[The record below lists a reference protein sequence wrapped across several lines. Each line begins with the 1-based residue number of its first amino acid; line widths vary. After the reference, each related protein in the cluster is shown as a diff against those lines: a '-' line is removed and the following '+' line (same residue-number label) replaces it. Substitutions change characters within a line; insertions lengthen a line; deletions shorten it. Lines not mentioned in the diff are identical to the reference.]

1 MVGWGRGG
9 GGQIN
14 VCVSYV
20 SQAYCGVCVCAGG
33 GWKGGG
39 GGISCESIS
48 AVCAAELIKER
59 TVVSKQCQCESIGT
73 QSKRAT
79 RSSNLP
85 VGDMD
90 EAPTSSNWA
99 ETRSLWSP
107 LTCQSRPAPP
117 ECAGQSAPARHL
129 QITV

>member
-1 MVGWGRGG
+1 MGG
-9 GGQIN
+9 
-14 VCVSYV
+14 
-20 SQAYCGVCVCAGG
+20 
-33 GWKGGG
+33 
-39 GGISCESIS
+39 
-48 AVCAAELIKER
+48 AEQ
-59 TVVSKQCQCESIGT
+59 TVVSKQCQCDCESIGT

-117 ECAGQSAPARHL
+117 ECAGQSAPAPAPLRHL